1 MYRSMSRKVKFIT
14 GLAWLLSLTACQSS
28 VPQQDTQPER
38 FSDSAA
44 QLWQEDSLESS
55 AETTEAVEENGGE
68 TAVEEP
74 VLIYTGIQTVVTE
87 YNAKYPHYTELANY
101 LDEKQFTLMRIAH
114 KETTELFEG
123 CEALEWNAEDW
134 DLVNPLGNIS
144 AYDCGYG
151 KIDYNNDGK
160 KKLFT
165 AQLTLTNGL
174 LQQVIRQTMRRNRS

>member
-1 MYRSMSRKVKFIT
+1 
-14 GLAWLLSLTACQSS
+14 
-28 VPQQDTQPER
+28 
-38 FSDSAA
+38 
-44 QLWQEDSLESS
+44 
-55 AETTEAVEENGGE
+55 
-68 TAVEEP
+68 
-74 VLIYTGIQTVVTE
+74 
-87 YNAKYPHYTELANY
+87 
-101 LDEKQFTLMRIAH
+101 MRIAH